1 MSAHRYYNYMYTHYT
16 SSLLTQRVDAANNCH
31 DILLNFIVSHVTRRP
46 PVKLTQRK
54 QFRESSLIGNGASAL
69 VGQGSGKLSA
79 WGDQQRFT
87 QRQICMEEFVS
98 IFGYMPLLR
107 SQMRMDPLL
116 FKDPVSNLRKK
127 YRKIEL
133 VVN

>member
-1 MSAHRYYNYMYTHYT
+1 MCRYYNYMYTHYA

-31 DILLNFIVSHVTRRP
+31 DILLNFLVAHVTRRP
-46 PVKLTQRK
+46 PIKLTQRK
-54 QFRESSLIGNGASAL
+54 HYRESAL
-69 VGQGSGKLSA
+69 PTTTTTNNSGKGSA
-79 WGDQQRFT
+79 WADQQHFA
-87 QRQICMEEFVS
+87 QRQTCLEEFVS

-107 SQMRMDPLL
+107 SQLRMDPLL

-133 VVN
+133 VIN